1 MKLLILFFSICLTVS
16 YAQDNEHL
24 AIELLGL
31 ENRAE
36 INAFLERN
44 PEATLMLFDELN
56 GLEDYSRIKDTIGDL
71 PCDFLIPFDEVKL
84 RVFKD
89 TVITTFSFYYIY
101 ISSDSPKKLDKKLKK
116 VNKTIAKKSFAHA
129 LKKYGNPEPIF
140 HRMQDIE
147 SGLLEDELAT
157 SLQQTSPGEVCVAR
171 LDQRVFI
178 CQLSEEKKQVNAYL
192 GVIIPR

>member
-1 MKLLILFFSICLTVS
+1 MKLLIPLFLFLTLQVV
-16 YAQDNEHL
+16 AQDNEHL

-31 ENRAE
+31 QNRSE
-36 INAFLERN
+36 IQSFLERN

-56 GLEDYSRIKDTIGDL
+56 GLEDYTRIKDTLGEL
-71 PCDFLIPFDEVKL
+71 PSDFLIPFDEVNL

-89 TVITTFSFYYIY
+89 TVVTTFSFYFIY
-101 ISSDSPKKLDKKLKK
+101 LNDENPKKLEKKLKK
-116 VNKTIAKKSFAHA
+116 VNKKIIKKSFAHA

-147 SGLLEDELAT
+147 SGLLEDELSK
-157 SLQQTSPGEVCVAR
+157 SLQNTSKGQVCIAR
-171 LDQRVFI
+171 LEERIFI
-178 CQLSEEKKQVNAYL
+178 CQVSEEKKQVNAYL

>member
-1 MKLLILFFSICLTVS
+1 MRLLIFFFSICLTAC

-31 ENRAE
+31 ENRTE

-56 GLEDYSRIKDTIGDL
+56 GFEDFSRIKDTIGDL
-71 PCDFLIPFDEVKL
+71 PSDFLIPFDEVKL

-89 TVITTFSFYYIY
+89 TVVTTFSFYFIY
-101 ISSDSPKKLDKKLKK
+101 LSDENPIKLERKLKK
-116 VNKTIAKKSFAHA
+116 INKKIAKKSFAHA

-147 SGLLEDELAT
+147 SGLLEDELAS
-157 SLQQTSPGEVCVAR
+157 SLEKTAPGEICIAR
-171 LDQRVFI
+171 IDQRVFI
-178 CQLSEEKKQVNAYL
+178 CQVSEEKKRVNAYL
-192 GVIIPR
+192 GIIIPR